1 MRKTSR
7 TEMDKS
13 GDRKFQQVVQWLG
26 FGKEEVGEIIN
37 PNGMHEQAIQGSIAI
52 RE

>member
-1 MRKTSR
+1 MRKISR
-7 TEMDKS
+7 IEMDKF

-37 PNGMHEQAIQGSIAI
+37 LNGMYE
-52 RE
+52 